1 MNIKEKIEKTQNE
14 FNQNL
19 WEIDDF
25 VFETKLSFAFYQD
38 KYEELLEKNKPD
50 DEGMTLLTRINSKI
64 PKHTLEINVLAIINA
79 VARTEAYLN
88 DILECLFLWNRK
100 SLISDKTITYKEAIE
115 FENIDELIKSIR
127 QREILEF
134 SHSSFKDKLEFLNKK
149 FNLTFPEIEKVQDEI
164 IELFT
169 TRNIILHNNGIVN
182 QTYIKQN
189 KRTKLKLGS
198 KRVVDEDY
206 TRNGI
211 RNLRTIGYSVA
222 SNVIEKINK

>member
-14 FNQNL
+14 FSQNL

-25 VFETKLSFAFYQD
+25 VFETKLSYAFYQD
-38 KYEELLEKNKPD
+38 KYKELLEKNKPD
-50 DEGMTLLTRINSKI
+50 DEGMTLFTRINSKI

-134 SHSSFKDKLEFLNKK
+134 SHSSFKDKLKFLNKK

-222 SNVIEKINK
+222 GNVIEKINK